1 MLKEEFIS
9 LISEY
14 QNWSS
19 KLDKISEVLNIP
31 NLFECSLLEYS
42 EILFNKT
49 LRLLFNEDGVED
61 ISWWIYEKAG
71 RKDMRMWDSEGNEI
85 PTDTLDDL
93 WNLVKDNQK

>member
-14 QNWSS
+14 QDWSS
-19 KLDKISEVLNIP
+19 KVDKASEVLNIP
-31 NLFECSLLEYS
+31 NLFECSLVEYGATLFDKT
-42 EILFNKT
+42 IGLLFNK
-49 LRLLFNEDGVED
+49 DGVDD
-61 ISWWIYEKAG
+61 ISWWVYEKAG
-71 RKDMRMWDSEGNEI
+71 RKDMRMWDSDGKEI